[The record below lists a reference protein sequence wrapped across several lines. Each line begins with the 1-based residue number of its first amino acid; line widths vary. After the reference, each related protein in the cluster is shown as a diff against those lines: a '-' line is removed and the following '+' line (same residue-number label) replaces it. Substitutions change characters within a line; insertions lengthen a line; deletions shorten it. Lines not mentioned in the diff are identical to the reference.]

1 MVEVPAEN
9 VSPVV
14 VVKVQALQVI
24 VDEPSVRDRV
34 FELFEVTLLEDV
46 ILKFPVSTAPL
57 VSVNTPLRLKF
68 RPNVQPPP
76 TPLNVMEQFV
86 VPVTGV
92 NVLPVVVALN
102 VIVPLAFHIAPA
114 TNVIDP
120 LTARVPVLVNVTA
133 PAEWVKSKQVSA
145 PVSVT
150 V

>member
-14 VVKVQALQVI
+14 VVRVQELQLI

-34 FELFEVTLLEDV
+34 FELFEVKLLEVV

-57 VSVNTPLRLKF
+57 VSVNVVTLKF
-68 RPNVQPPP
+68 LPNVQPPP
-76 TPLNVMEQFV
+76 TPLNVVEQDIV
-86 VPVTGV
+86 AVGGV

-102 VIVPLAFHIAPA
+102 VIVPLAFHIAPV
-114 TNVIDP
+114 TKVIDP
-120 LTARVPVLVNVTA
+120 LTARVPVLVNETV
-133 PAEWVKSKQVSA
+133 PAELVKSKQVSA